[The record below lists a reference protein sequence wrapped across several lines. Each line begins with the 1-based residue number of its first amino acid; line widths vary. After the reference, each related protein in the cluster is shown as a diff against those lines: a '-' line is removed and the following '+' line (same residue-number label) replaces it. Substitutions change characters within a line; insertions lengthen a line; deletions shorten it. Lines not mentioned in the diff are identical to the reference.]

1 MMKKTN
7 FIADGARLVGDVKL
21 GQNVSIW
28 YNAVLR
34 GDVCQIIV
42 GDNSNVQDCCVVHGQ
57 QGKPVIIGK
66 GVSVGH
72 GAILHGC
79 TVGDNSLIGMGA
91 IVLDGAVVGKNC
103 IIGAGAV
110 VTQNTIVPDNS
121 MFLGCPAKFVKTV
134 SDEQAE
140 SNRQNA
146 IHYVQQI
153 TQTKEEYIYEGEKIQ
168 G

>member
-1 MMKKTN
+1 MMKNN
-7 FIADGARLVGDVKL
+7 FVAEGAKILGDVTL
-21 GQNVSIW
+21 GDNVSIW

-34 GDVCQIIV
+34 GDVCKIIV
-42 GDNSNVQDCCVVHGQ
+42 GDDSNVQDCCVVHGKVGQ
-57 QGKPVIIGK
+57 SVVIGK

-79 TVGDNSLIGMGA
+79 TVGDNSLVGMGA
-91 IVLDGAVVGKNC
+91 VVLDGVVIGKNC

-121 MFLGCPAKFVKTV
+121 LYLGCPAKFIKTV
-134 SDEQAE
+134 SDEQIE

-146 IHYVQQI
+146 LHYVDI
-153 TQTKEEYIYEGEKIQ
+153 IKTNN
-168 G
+168 

>member
-1 MMKKTN
+1 MMKNK
-7 FIADGARLVGDVKL
+7 FVADGAKILGDVTL
-21 GQNVSIW
+21 GNNVSIW

-34 GDVCQIIV
+34 GDVCKITV
-42 GDNSNVQDCCVVHGQ
+42 GDNSNVQDCCVVHGKVGQ
-57 QGKPVIIGK
+57 PVVIGK

-79 TVGDNSLIGMGA
+79 TIGDNSLVGMGA
-91 IVLDGAVVGKNC
+91 VVLDGVVVGKNC

-110 VTQNTIVPDNS
+110 VTQNTIIPDNS
-121 MFLGCPAKFVKTV
+121 MFLGCPAKFVKKV

-146 IHYVQQI
+146 LHYVDI
-153 TQTKEEYIYEGEKIQ
+153 IKTNN
-168 G
+168 

>member
-1 MMKKTN
+1 MNNN
-7 FIADGARLVGDVKL
+7 FVAEGAKIIGDVKL
-21 GQNVSIW
+21 GNNVSIW

-34 GDVCQIIV
+34 GDVCSITI
-42 GDNSNVQDCCVVHGQ
+42 GDDSNIQDCCVVHGQ
-57 QGKPVIIGK
+57 CDKPVVVGK

-72 GAILHGC
+72 GAILHSC
-79 TVGDNSLIGMGA
+79 IVGDNSLIGMGA

-121 MFLGCPAKFVKTV
+121 MYLGCPAKFIKNV
-134 SDEQAE
+134 SNEQIE

-153 TQTKEEYIYEGEKIQ
+153 KR
-168 G
+168 

>member
-1 MMKKTN
+1 MTKN
-7 FIADGARLVGDVKL
+7 FIADGAKLIGDVTL
-21 GQNVSIW
+21 GNNVSIW

-34 GDVCQIIV
+34 GDVCSISV
-42 GDNSNVQDCCVVHGQ
+42 GDDSNIQDCCVVHGQ
-57 QGKPVIIGK
+57 SGKPVVVGK

-79 TVGDNSLIGMGA
+79 VVGDNSLIGMGA
-91 IVLDGAVVGKNC
+91 IVLDGVVVGKNC

-134 SDEQAE
+134 SDEQVE

-146 IHYVQQI
+146 IHYVQ
-153 TQTKEEYIYEGEKIQ
+153 KIK
-168 G
+168 

>member
-1 MMKKTN
+1 MMKNN
-7 FIADGARLVGDVKL
+7 FVAEGAKILDDVTL
-21 GQNVSIW
+21 GNNVSIW

-34 GDVCQIIV
+34 GDVCKIIV
-42 GDNSNVQDCCVVHGQ
+42 GDDSNVQDCCVVHGKVGQ
-57 QGKPVIIGK
+57 PVVIGK

-79 TVGDNSLIGMGA
+79 TVGDNSLVGMGA
-91 IVLDGAVVGKNC
+91 VVLDGVVIGKNC

-121 MFLGCPAKFVKTV
+121 LYLGCPAKFIKTV
-134 SDEQAE
+134 SDKQIE

-146 IHYVQQI
+146 LHYVDI
-153 TQTKEEYIYEGEKIQ
+153 IKTNN
-168 G
+168 

>member
-1 MMKKTN
+1 MKKTN
-7 FIADGARLVGDVKL
+7 FIADGARLIGDVKL

-57 QGKPVIIGK
+57 QGKPVVIGE

-72 GAILHGC
+72 GAILHGY

-146 IHYVQQI
+146 MHYMQQI
-153 TQTKEEYIYEGEKIQ
+153 IQTKEEYIYEGEKI
-168 G
+168 

>member
-1 MMKKTN
+1 MKTN
-7 FIADGARLVGDVKL
+7 FVADGAKLIGDVTL
-21 GQNVSIW
+21 GQNSSVW

-34 GDVCQIIV
+34 GDVCSITV
-42 GDNSNVQDCCVVHGQ
+42 GKNSNVQDCCVVHGQ
-57 QGKPVIIGK
+57 VGKQVIIGE

-79 TVGDNSLIGMGA
+79 IVGDNTLVGMGA
-91 IVLDGAVVGKNC
+91 VILDGAIIGKNC

-121 MFLGCPAKFVKTV
+121 MYLGCPAKFVKTV
-134 SDEQAE
+134 SEQQAE

-146 IHYVQQI
+146 LHYVDMI
-153 TQTKEEYIYEGEKIQ
+153 KNN
-168 G
+168 

>member
-1 MMKKTN
+1 MMKNN
-7 FIADGARLVGDVKL
+7 FVAEGAKILGDVTI
-21 GQNVSIW
+21 GNNVSIW

-34 GDVCQIIV
+34 GDVCKIIV
-42 GDNSNVQDCCVVHGQ
+42 GDDSNVQDCCVVHGKVGQ
-57 QGKPVIIGK
+57 PVVIGK

-79 TVGDNSLIGMGA
+79 TVGDNSLVGMGA
-91 IVLDGAVVGKNC
+91 VVLDGVVIGKNC

-121 MFLGCPAKFVKTV
+121 LYLGCPAKFIKTV
-134 SDEQAE
+134 SDKQIE

-146 IHYVQQI
+146 LHYVDI
-153 TQTKEEYIYEGEKIQ
+153 IKTNN
-168 G
+168 

>member
-1 MMKKTN
+1 MMMKNK
-7 FIADGARLVGDVKL
+7 FVADGAKILGDVTL
-21 GQNVSIW
+21 GNNVSIW

-34 GDVCQIIV
+34 GDVCKITV
-42 GDNSNVQDCCVVHGQ
+42 GDNSNVQDCCVVHGKVGQ
-57 QGKPVIIGK
+57 PVVIGK

-79 TVGDNSLIGMGA
+79 TIGDNSLVGMGA
-91 IVLDGAVVGKNC
+91 VVLDGVVVGKNC

-110 VTQNTIVPDNS
+110 VTQNTIIPDNS
-121 MFLGCPAKFVKTV
+121 MFLGCPAKFVKKV

-146 IHYVQQI
+146 LHYVDI
-153 TQTKEEYIYEGEKIQ
+153 IKTNN
-168 G
+168 

>member
-1 MMKKTN
+1 MMKTN
-7 FIADGARLVGDVKL
+7 FIADGAKILGDVTL
-21 GQNVSIW
+21 GNNVSVW

-34 GDVCQIIV
+34 GDVCKIIV
-42 GDNSNVQDCCVVHGQ
+42 GDDSNVQDCCVLHGKVGQ
-57 QGKPVIIGK
+57 PVVIGK

-79 TVGDNSLIGMGA
+79 TVGDNSLVGMGA
-91 IVLDGAVVGKNC
+91 IVLDGVVIGKNC

-121 MFLGCPAKFVKTV
+121 LFLGCPAKLVKTV

-146 IHYVQQI
+146 LHYVEI
-153 TQTKEEYIYEGEKIQ
+153 IKNNN
-168 G
+168 

>member
-1 MMKKTN
+1 MMMKNN
-7 FIADGARLVGDVKL
+7 FVAEGAKILGDVTL
-21 GQNVSIW
+21 GNNVSIW

-34 GDVCQIIV
+34 GDVCNITV
-42 GDNSNVQDCCVVHGQ
+42 GDDSNVQDCCVVHGKVGQ
-57 QGKPVIIGK
+57 PVVIGK

-79 TVGDNSLIGMGA
+79 TVGDNSLVGMGA
-91 IVLDGAVVGKNC
+91 IVLDGVVIGKNC

-121 MFLGCPAKFVKTV
+121 LYLGCPAKFIKIV
-134 SDEQAE
+134 SDEQAK

-146 IHYVQQI
+146 LHYVDI
-153 TQTKEEYIYEGEKIQ
+153 IKNNN
-168 G
+168 

>member
-1 MMKKTN
+1 MMMKNN
-7 FIADGARLVGDVKL
+7 FVAEGAKILGDVTL
-21 GQNVSIW
+21 GNNVSIW

-34 GDVCQIIV
+34 GDVCSITV
-42 GDNSNVQDCCVVHGQ
+42 GDDSNVQDCCVVHGKVGQ
-57 QGKPVIIGK
+57 PVVIGK

-79 TVGDNSLIGMGA
+79 TVGDNSLVGMGA
-91 IVLDGAVVGKNC
+91 IVLDGVVIGKNC

-121 MFLGCPAKFVKTV
+121 LYLGCPAKFAKTV

-146 IHYVQQI
+146 LHYVDI
-153 TQTKEEYIYEGEKIQ
+153 IKNNN
-168 G
+168 